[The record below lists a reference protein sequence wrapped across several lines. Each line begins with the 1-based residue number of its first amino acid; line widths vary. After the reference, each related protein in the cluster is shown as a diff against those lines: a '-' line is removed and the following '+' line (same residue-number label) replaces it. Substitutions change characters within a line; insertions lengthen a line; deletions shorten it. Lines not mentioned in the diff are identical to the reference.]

1 MIKKLQAL
9 KAKKGFTLV
18 ELVVVIAI
26 IGVLAAILIP
36 TMIGVVQDANIT
48 SANTA
53 AQQIRT
59 QATKFTTDAESLKKQ
74 GLKGPADPTTLVFKV
89 SGGTWTTTVSDAT
102 PKFGDGKTVT
112 WDGTDKNNSFCGFMA
127 DNLRDLRDAYVEI
140 TLEKGGVVGV
150 AVVVGSVDSGYAG
163 TGLSAGE
170 IKAQETTRWDGKAG
184 LLSDGTIV
192 GTNPQCKMG
201 KGSGTGSGT
210 K

>member
-74 GLKGPADPTTLVFKV
+74 GLKSTAAKLLVFKV
-89 SGGTWTTTVSDAT
+89 SGGTWTTTVSADT
-102 PKFGDGKTVT
+102 PKFGDGSTVT
-112 WDGTDKNNSFCGFMA
+112 WDGTDPNNSFCGFMA
-127 DNLRDLRDAYVEI
+127 DNLRDLREAYVEI
-140 TLEKGGVVGV
+140 GVEKGGVVGV
-150 AVVVGSVDSGYAG
+150 AVVLGGVASTFSTGITANDMINQTTGVWGS
-163 TGLSAGE
+163 
-170 IKAQETTRWDGKAG
+170 KAG
-184 LLSDGTIV
+184 VLASDGTIV
-192 GTNPQCKMG
+192 GTSPQCKMG
-201 KGSGTGSGT
+201 TGSGTGSGT
-210 K
+210 H